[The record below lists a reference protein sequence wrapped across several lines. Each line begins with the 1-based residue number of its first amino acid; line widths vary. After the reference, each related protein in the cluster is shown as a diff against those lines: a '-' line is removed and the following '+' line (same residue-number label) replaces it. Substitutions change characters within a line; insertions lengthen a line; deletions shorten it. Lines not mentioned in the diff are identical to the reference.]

1 LQIADTHFRRQFL
14 FQLLILL
21 NHLLTFTKVAK
32 ATWSS
37 SRNRSLQMDFT
48 LEGADAQWVQ
58 EMVNKATEELRQTTP
73 NGRAFAETVN
83 VILEREKNWVKWKNE
98 LCAPFDK
105 EPWSAEVDGVK
116 VMTLE
121 EATKSMREKLRKDPP
136 DWEWSLGS
144 KPLTEIWGLGYRSLN
159 DLESPSQ
166 QVLISLN
173 SPLLTDRLQAWRR
186 ERLCKANQ
194 TRRRS
199 YRTAQEKSCESGTC
213 KAQSAKCYAYT
224 SCFRTTGEGS
234 INTAQTYVARF

>member
-1 LQIADTHFRRQFL
+1 
-14 FQLLILL
+14 
-21 NHLLTFTKVAK
+21 
-32 ATWSS
+32 
-37 SRNRSLQMDFT
+37 MDFT

-116 VMTLE
+116 VMTLK
-121 EATKSMREKLRKDPP
+121 EATKCMRERLRKDPP
-136 DWEWSLGS
+136 DWEWCLSS
-144 KPLTEIWGLGYRSLN
+144 KPLTEIWGLGYRSLS
-159 DLESPSQ
+159 DLETPFQ
-166 QVLISLN
+166 QVLISPN
-173 SPLLTDRLQAWRR
+173 SPLLTDCLQAWRR

-199 YRTAQEKSCESGTC
+199 YRTAQTKSCESGTC
-213 KAQSAKCYAYT
+213 KAQSSKCHAHT

-234 INTAQTYVARF
+234 IITA